1 MMICAEW
8 TQLTLL
14 PRRRTRLL
22 GLICRCGCRNTE
34 RYGKTGNKKVLLVL
48 QHCCKTSRKAML
60 RVLPTLNRAKK
71 FTTNSPISFILNF
84 KSRDMSHDHDYT
96 FGTKRPQDIHLRK
109 ILSFNS
115 WYPSE
120 RYCKT
125 NIFFSAISVKLRIK
139 RIEHK

>member
-1 MMICAEW
+1 MYDGNQGKPILVRVSARFE
-8 TQLTLL
+8 LA
-14 PRRRTRLL
+14 RVRVIGSRLYF
-22 GLICRCGCRNTE
+22 E
-34 RYGKTGNKKVLLVL
+34 
-48 QHCCKTSRKAML
+48 
-60 RVLPTLNRAKK
+60 
-71 FTTNSPISFILNF
+71 F

-120 RYCKT
+120 RYGKT
-125 NIFFSAISVKLRIK
+125 SIFFSAISVKLRIK